1 VSSKKKKDDTAGRV
15 FEEKWTDDFFVPVK
29 DNPVC
34 LICKESVVVMKEYN
48 MIKTLLSK
56 TFSV

>member
-1 VSSKKKKDDTAGRV
+1 
-15 FEEKWTDDFFVPVK
+15 
-29 DNPVC
+29 VC

-56 TFSV
+56 TFSVWKFWRPVKKS